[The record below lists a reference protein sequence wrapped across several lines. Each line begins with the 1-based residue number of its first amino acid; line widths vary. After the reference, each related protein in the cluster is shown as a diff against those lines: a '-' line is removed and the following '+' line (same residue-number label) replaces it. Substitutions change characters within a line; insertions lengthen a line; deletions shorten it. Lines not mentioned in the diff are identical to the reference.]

1 MEGHLRPKI
10 TENDFNKVAEGLRK
24 LVEKL
29 NIQRHTEQGAARE
42 AATRDLRDFL
52 EALNRYDLSG
62 NKA

>member
-10 TENDFNKVAEGLRK
+10 TENDFNNVAEGLRK

-29 NIQRHTEQGAARE
+29 NIPRNTEQIVALE

-52 EALNRYDLSG
+52 GELNKDDS
-62 NKA
+62 NEKNE